1 MQKLPQALRIVLSA
15 ARPSV
20 GSESQLLLVFDHEVD
35 QKWVDSEVHL
45 EEIKKAVESVVGKEV
60 KISIVLSK
68 EPSGSVKNPY
78 PDLTKIIKKIPVEL
92 LDE

>member
-1 MQKLPQALRIVLSA
+1 MSNNINVNKKSKQVQTEYP
-15 ARPSV
+15 
-20 GSESQLLLVFDHEVD
+20 LVE
-35 QKWVDSEVHL
+35 HL

-60 KISIVLSK
+60 KISIALSK